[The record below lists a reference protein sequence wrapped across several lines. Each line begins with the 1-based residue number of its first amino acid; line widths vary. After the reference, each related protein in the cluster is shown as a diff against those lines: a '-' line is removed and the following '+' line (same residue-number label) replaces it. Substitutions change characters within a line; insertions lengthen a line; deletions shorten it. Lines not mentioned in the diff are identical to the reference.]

1 MMVEKEKT
9 GVTCSDSFHGIGQIE
24 VTGAG
29 GEVEEGKK
37 LY

>member
-1 MMVEKEKT
+1 MVEKEKT
-9 GVTCSDSFHGIGQIE
+9 GVTCSHGVGQVE

-29 GEVEEGKK
+29 GEAEEGKK